1 MRYHSES
8 IKKRL
13 NDKLA
18 KLSDRQ
24 DRQLPNGLQNIVVS
38 LDAVELPKFV
48 LEVLSLGPKHP
59 VRGKFN
65 EVHYLT
71 DVDTLVGG
79 LREN

>member
-18 KLSDRQ
+18 KLFDRQ
-24 DRQLPNGLQNIVVS
+24 DRQLPNGFQNIVVT

-48 LEVLSLGPKHP
+48 LEVLSFGPKHP
-59 VRGKFN
+59 VRDKIN